1 MTISATLSRPVSLP
15 TLLPGLQLVVGLG
28 IFVALAI
35 PLLTAEPAALTSD
48 QSLYISEGLNLAEGN
63 GFTYSTG
70 EAVAHR
76 GPLFP
81 ALLATDFAIGGF
93 SIDNAYVVPKL
104 FALGS
109 ALLLL
114 ALGWRFFG
122 REAGL
127 LAGVLA
133 LASSLL
139 TTIGSSLLL
148 DGTQSFFL
156 LLALLM
162 LHPALKEERP
172 LYAGLAGG
180 ALGLAM
186 LTKESALL
194 WLPLPFLAVLL
205 VGPAV
210 RNPGRLLAAY
220 MAGFLAVAGWW
231 WPYVFA
237 MTGDVYL
244 LGNSWTAV
252 AWLGAGGMAMALL
265 TAVAVVLTR
274 RTSPIKLSQNGRWAL
289 TSALLLA
296 WGALL
301 IAGMEQNSMWDVSP
315 HYFTNVP
322 DYTTTVLASWMQPL
336 PLIAAA
342 WGYVAYRAYRGSLGD
357 RLLVLGLLLFLPFAL
372 FVANRSLHVSNM
384 LPLVYLSYAALARSA
399 VDAARWLAQRTSEGP
414 TRAIVAGGAAILLAG
429 AFGWFAFEE
438 SQRVVQQQDAF
449 NASLMQESNWANPL
463 ALETAEWI
471 EEHIPAGTPIMSGRL
486 YSTHL
491 YSLTGAQYPWWQ
503 LPTVRV
509 DIEDGAP
516 GLNEAPSLT
525 RAGTL
530 FRWEDHSMPSGEAEP
545 WLYLRRHPIDGYY
558 VALSEQDLMAGLRE
572 REIEYVVL
580 TGEDDGFSSL
590 SLLPYFQTHP
600 YFKSVTSFVADDTNQ
615 VHIFQVVGSF
625 DEPTD
630 APALVNGATVD
641 ALEDTLGAERAQELL
656 VGLSPGG
663 YATSSAYAAV
673 RPPQTSARPPAD

>member
-1 MTISATLSRPVSLP
+1 MTISATLSRPISLP
-15 TLLPGLQLVVGLG
+15 TLLPGLQLVVGLAV
-28 IFVALAI
+28 FVALAI
-35 PLLTAEPAALTSD
+35 PLLMAESGPLTSGE
-48 QSLYISEGLNLAEGN
+48 SLYVSEGLNLAEGN

-70 EAVAHR
+70 EAVNHR
-76 GPLFP
+76 GPIFP
-81 ALLATDFAIGGF
+81 ALLAADFAIGGF
-93 SIDNAYVVPKL
+93 SIEHAYVVPKL

-127 LAGVLA
+127 LAAVLA

-139 TTIGSSLLL
+139 TTMGSSLSL

-162 LHPALKEERP
+162 LHPALKEGRP
-172 LYAGLAGG
+172 LYASLAGG

-194 WLPLPFLAVLL
+194 WLPLPILAVLL
-205 VGPAV
+205 LGPAV

-220 MAGFLAVAGWW
+220 GAGFLAVAGWW

-237 MTGDVYL
+237 MTGEIYL
-244 LGNSWTAV
+244 LGNSWTALV
-252 AWLGAGGMAMALL
+252 WLASGVIAVALL
-265 TAVAVVLTR
+265 AALTVLLTR

-289 TSALLLA
+289 ASALLLA
-296 WGALL
+296 WGVLL
-301 IAGMEQNSMWDVSP
+301 IFGMERSSAWAFSP
-315 HYFTNVP
+315 HYFTNIP
-322 DYTTTVLASWMQPL
+322 DYTSNVLASWVQPL
-336 PLIAAA
+336 PLIAIA
-342 WGYVAYRAYRGSLGD
+342 WGYVAYRAYKGSLGD

-384 LPLVYLSYAALARSA
+384 LPLVYLSYAALARTA
-399 VDAARWLAQRTSEGP
+399 VDFARWLAQRTSEGP
-414 TRAIVAGGAAILLAG
+414 WSAIGAGAAAILVVG

-438 SQRVVQQQDAF
+438 SQRAVRQQDAF
-449 NASLMQESNWANPL
+449 DATLVQQSNWDNPL
-463 ALETAEWI
+463 ALETAAWI

-491 YSLTGAQYPWWQ
+491 YSLTGAQYPMWQ

-509 DIEDGAP
+509 EIGNGTP
-516 GLNEAPSLT
+516 GLT

-530 FRWEDHSMPSGEAEP
+530 FRWEDHVLPSGQAEP
-545 WLYLRRHPIDGYY
+545 WLYLRRHPINGYY
-558 VALSEQDLMAGLRE
+558 VALSEQDLIAGLRE
-572 REIEYVVL
+572 HEIEYLVL
-580 TGEDDGFSSL
+580 TGDDDGFSSL
-590 SLLPYFQTHP
+590 SLLPYFENHP
-600 YFKSVTSFVADDTNQ
+600 YFQNVASFVADDINQ
-615 VHIFQVVGSF
+615 THIFRVVGTF
-625 DEPTD
+625 DRPTD
-630 APALVNGATVD
+630 APTLVNDATVA
-641 ALEDTLGAERAQELL
+641 ALEDKLGAERAQALL

-673 RPPQTSARPPAD
+673 RPPQAAARPAE

>member
-1 MTISATLSRPVSLP
+1 MTISATLARPVSLP
-15 TLLPGLQLVVGLG
+15 TLLPGLQVVVGLA

-35 PLLTAEPAALTSD
+35 PLLMAEPAALTSD
-48 QSLYISEGLNLAEGN
+48 ESLYVSEGLNLAEGN

-70 EAVAHR
+70 EAVIHR
-76 GPLFP
+76 GPVFP
-81 ALLATDFAIGGF
+81 ALLAVDFTIGGF
-93 SIDNAYVVPKL
+93 SIEHAYVVPKL

-139 TTIGSSLLL
+139 TTTGSSLSL

-156 LLALLM
+156 LLALLL
-162 LHPALKEERP
+162 LHPALKEGRP

-205 VGPAV
+205 LGPAV
-210 RNPGRLLAAY
+210 RNPGRLLTAY
-220 MAGFLAVAGWW
+220 GAGFIAVAGWW
-231 WPYVFA
+231 WPYVYA
-237 MTGDVYL
+237 MTGEVYL
-244 LGNSWTAV
+244 VGSSWTAM
-252 AWLGAGGMAMALL
+252 AWLAAGVI
-265 TAVAVVLTR
+265 AVPLVATVTVLLTR
-274 RTSPIKLSQNGRWAL
+274 RASPIKLSQNGRWAL

-296 WGALL
+296 WGSLL
-301 IAGMEQNSMWDVSP
+301 VIGMEQLSTWDVSP

-322 DYTTTVLASWMQPL
+322 EYTKTVLASWVQPL
-336 PLIAAA
+336 PLIAVA
-342 WGYVAYRAYRGSLGD
+342 WGYVAYRAYKGSLGD
-357 RLLVLGLLLFLPFAL
+357 RLLTLGLLLFLPFAL
-372 FVANRSLHVSNM
+372 FVANGSLHVSNM

-399 VDAARWLAQRTSEGP
+399 VDFARWLARRTSEGFAP
-414 TRAIVAGGAAILLAG
+414 AVGAAAAAVLLVG

-438 SQRVVQQQDAF
+438 SQRVVQRQDAF
-449 NASLMQESNWANPL
+449 DATLVQQGNWNNPL
-463 ALETAEWI
+463 ALETAGWI

-491 YSLTGAQYPWWQ
+491 YSLTGAQYPMWQ

-509 DIEDGAP
+509 DIGNGTP
-516 GLNEAPSLT
+516 GLT

-530 FRWEDHSMPSGEAEP
+530 FRWEDHSMPSGQAEP
-545 WLYLRRHPIDGYY
+545 WLYLRRHPVNGYY

-572 REIEYVVL
+572 HEIEYLVL
-580 TGEDDGFSSL
+580 TGDDAGFSSL
-590 SLLPYFQTHP
+590 SLLPYFETHP
-600 YFKSVTSFVADDTNQ
+600 YFKNVTSFVADETNQ
-615 VHIFQVVGSF
+615 THIFQVVGTF
-625 DEPTD
+625 DEPTA
-630 APALVNGATVD
+630 APALVNDATVA
-641 ALEDTLGAERAQELL
+641 ALEEKLGAERAQALL
-656 VGLSPGG
+656 RGLSPGG

-673 RPPQTSARPPAD
+673 RPPQAAAQTPAE